1 MNDKIPDWE
10 DAFLDELIKFNS
22 IGHGLSIHD
31 LREAHDLI
39 VDSVARAFG
48 VPAMFLGQGLAFR
61 DPTAESF
68 ARVASP
74 LELVNSVDEIK
85 SCLLVDSNN

>member
-1 MNDKIPDWE
+1 MNDKILDWE
-10 DAFLDELIKFNS
+10 DAFLDDVIRFGS
-22 IGHGLSIHD
+22 TGHELSIRD
-31 LREAHDLI
+31 LQEAHDLI
-39 VDSVARAFG
+39 VDPVARAFG

-74 LELVNSVDEIK
+74 LELANSVDEIK